1 MSAFVSTQ
9 FEGGYPRPLVSI
21 RTLDQRGDSGI
32 VCRKGPRDVMQ
43 HPSSTQIQAIQVSQS
58 PIGSIRGLYGEQGL
72 GSSQFGQ
79 YTIQPA
85 GKERWF
91 HQTSHQGR
99 CTERCREKI
108 LSAGLKMQRVV
119 TIVSEKG
126 NRPLGDQ
133 GSGPGSPHRTRPV
146 IDQTERE
153 GGLIVGAGAH
163 RSTKF
168 FEPTG
173 QIGRRHRDQW
183 LQACLPSC
191 GRLRTHERKFVGEC
205 QHPSQAVGSLEGG
218 VRVQVLCFALEGLF
232 IELLFEQLMTTGS
245 GVPVAQKATSSNEKP
260 VRVHGG
266 VPVETAE
273 EDGMHLCGRFEP
285 TRFLNHDGQV
295 VGIGPGNARQGK
307 VRASCAELVSRCNRK
322 ATHANPFTTGRQDPA
337 YSTRSGI
344 ALSRRGGHGT
354 QASADPLLLRSALD
368 MFRRRQAVLHMSGD
382 ALGI

>member
-260 VRVHGG
+260 VRV
-266 VPVETAE
+266 
-273 EDGMHLCGRFEP
+273 
-285 TRFLNHDGQV
+285 
-295 VGIGPGNARQGK
+295 
-307 VRASCAELVSRCNRK
+307 
-322 ATHANPFTTGRQDPA
+322 
-337 YSTRSGI
+337 
-344 ALSRRGGHGT
+344 RGGLGRPELLG
-354 QASADPLLLRSALD
+354 AGVRRRLPRARPLTSRAFRLALAPTLARGPLFY
-368 MFRRRQAVLHMSGD
+368 FRRLEPLSQRVIYSPGRHCT
-382 ALGI
+382 LGLVKSSFCMLS